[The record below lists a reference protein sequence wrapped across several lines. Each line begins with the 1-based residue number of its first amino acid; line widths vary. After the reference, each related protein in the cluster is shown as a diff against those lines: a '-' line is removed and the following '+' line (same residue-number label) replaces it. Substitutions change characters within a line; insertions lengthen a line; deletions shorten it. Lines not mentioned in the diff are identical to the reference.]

1 MVGFEL
7 NINGESNSG
16 NKEFFIDLNFN
27 FRGA

>member
-1 MVGFEL
+1 MVGL
-7 NINGESNSG
+7 SLDINGESVSG